1 MTEFCTANPK
11 GMEEKD
17 TIVINKVGGDTAEI
31 YMYGVIGAGLDID
44 ANVVVGE
51 MEKMRRGGIRNF
63 RFYVNSEGGE
73 VTQGSALFNYLDR
86 TDISVE
92 WVVDGIAAS
101 MMAMLITNPKH
112 KVKAA
117 KYAGFMYHRVQGSAY
132 GNSDEVRNLAS
143 MIDTFENSLVEMM
156 AARMK
161 CDPKKVKEEFFTD
174 GLEHWMNAEEAKR
187 RGLVDEIITGKDIT
201 PAPEGLKKTRDL
213 RDYYNNQLFNILK
226 HQDMAL
232 KNIAKFAALL
242 NIAEKDAENEET
254 LAAAVTNVIT
264 RNGELSTQLTAE
276 KAKTAELENRVR
288 AFEAS
293 RVKTLIDR
301 AIADKKFGED
311 EREDYTK
318 LANSDFELAEKMIGR
333 MQGVKPITDRLEGGG
348 EPEEEKD
355 WTFDDYH
362 KKGRLENLKKNNPEK
377 YNKVYKA
384 KFGHAPQN

>member
-11 GMEEKD
+11 GMEERD
-17 TIVINKVGGDTAEI
+17 TTIINKVGDTAEI
-31 YMYGVIGAGLDID
+31 YMYGVIGSGLDID
-44 ANVVVGE
+44 ANVVVAE
-51 MEKMRRGGIRNF
+51 VEKLRRGGCRNL

-73 VTQGSALFNYLDR
+73 VSQGSALFNYLDR

-101 MMAMLITNPKH
+101 MMAMLLTNPKH
-112 KVKAA
+112 TVKAA

-132 GNSDEVRNLAS
+132 GNSDEVRNLAA
-143 MIDTFENSLVEMM
+143 MIDTFENSLIEMM

-161 CDPKKVKEEFFTD
+161 CDPKDVRAEFFTD

-213 RDYYNNQLFNILK
+213 RDYYNNQLYNILK

-232 KNIAKFAALL
+232 KDMAKLARIL
-242 NIAEKDAENEET
+242 NIAEKDAENEDT
-254 LAAAVTNVIT
+254 LAAAITNVVT
-264 RNGELSTQLTAE
+264 QNSELTNQLNAE
-276 KAKTAELENRVR
+276 KSKNTELANRVK

-293 RVKTLIDR
+293 RVKTLIDT
-301 AIADKKFGED
+301 AIAEKKFGED

-333 MQGVKPITDRLEGGG
+333 MQGVKPVNQHLNAGGE